1 MQNIDKE
8 CGLFWVS
15 TCFKSFV
22 SKNRIKACFRHGPR
36 EPMPRSA
43 PAPIVCRRLNGV
55 MGHVMK
61 ICGKRRCDEA
71 ATISVV
77 LVLVLLV
84 SWISLVRESRR
95 FNVNGPMPLPIIG
108 NAHMFIAK
116 STEFLNVITRY
127 SEKYGKVFRVHFLS
141 VPTVIVCDAKFAQEI
156 VSSQEH
162 ISKGGPYQ
170 LLECWLG
177 KGLLTATGQRWKSH
191 RRFLTPAFHFNI
203 LQNFLP
209 VFCKNQRVLTEKLRE
224 LADGRPVDMFPIFA
238 LAALDNVTESIMGTS
253 VDAQGH
259 ERESAYVKSIE
270 VMSTTVAMRI
280 QIPIFGPDVVFN
292 LTPYKSNQTKAL
304 KVLHEHSRRVIEER
318 RQELKK
324 ANITSLNASND
335 GHDTTTSGLSYAL
348 YCLSKRRYVQDKIY
362 EELQTIFGD
371 DMERDPTYQELG
383 QMKYLELVL
392 KESMRLYPPVP
403 FIERCITKDCEIGG
417 IKMVKGTSV
426 FLNIFQ
432 IQRQPDM
439 FEDPLEFRP
448 ERFEEALKNPFSFLA
463 FSAGPRNC
471 IGQKF
476 AMMELKV
483 TISEIVKHFY
493 ILPVDETPQL
503 SSDLVLRSKNGIN
516 VSLVRESRRFN
527 VNGPMPLPIIG
538 NAHMFISKSTE
549 FLNLLAKYSE
559 QYGKAY
565 RVHFLSVP
573 YDVAS
578 SQELIFKGGPYSLM
592 TCWLGQG
599 LLTSAGQRWK
609 SHRKFLTPAFHFN
622 ILQNFLPVFCKN
634 QRNPLWV
641 PASMLKDTKAS
652 QPMMSAILAMRIQI
666 PILGPDAIFN
676 LTPMKN
682 RQIKALKVLHGH
694 STKVIETRRQE
705 LKKANITTL
714 DTSND
719 TGIRNK
725 HAFLD
730 LLLLGEIDGKK
741 IDDESVREEVDT
753 FMFEGH
759 DTTTSG
765 ISYTL
770 YCLSKRRDVQ
780 EKVYEELKTI
790 FGDDMERDP
799 TYQELGQM
807 KYLELVLKE
816 SMRLYPPVPL
826 IERRITRDC
835 EVGGLKL
842 VKGTSVVLNIYQ
854 IQRQPDMFEDPLEF
868 RPERFEEALKN
879 PFSFLAFSA
888 GPRNCIGQKF
898 AMMELK
904 ITISEIVKHFYI
916 LPVDEAPQLS
926 ADLILRS
933 KNGINVKFMPRK

>member
-1 MQNIDKE
+1 MI
-8 CGLFWVS
+8 LFLV
-15 TCFKSFV
+15 
-22 SKNRIKACFRHGPR
+22 
-36 EPMPRSA
+36 
-43 PAPIVCRRLNGV
+43 
-55 MGHVMK
+55 
-61 ICGKRRCDEA
+61 
-71 ATISVV
+71 SVV

-84 SWISLVRESRR
+84 SWISLVRES
-95 FNVNGPMPLPIIG
+95 
-108 NAHMFIAK
+108 H
-116 STEFLNVITRY
+116 
-127 SEKYGKVFRVHFLS
+127 
-141 VPTVIVCDAKFAQEI
+141 
-156 VSSQEH
+156 
-162 ISKGGPYQ
+162 
-170 LLECWLG
+170 
-177 KGLLTATGQRWKSH
+177 
-191 RRFLTPAFHFNI
+191 
-203 LQNFLP
+203 
-209 VFCKNQRVLTEKLRE
+209 
-224 LADGRPVDMFPIFA
+224 
-238 LAALDNVTESIMGTS
+238 
-253 VDAQGH
+253 
-259 ERESAYVKSIE
+259 
-270 VMSTTVAMRI
+270 
-280 QIPIFGPDVVFN
+280 
-292 LTPYKSNQTKAL
+292 
-304 KVLHEHSRRVIEER
+304 
-318 RQELKK
+318 
-324 ANITSLNASND
+324 
-335 GHDTTTSGLSYAL
+335 
-348 YCLSKRRYVQDKIY
+348 
-362 EELQTIFGD
+362 
-371 DMERDPTYQELG
+371 
-383 QMKYLELVL
+383 
-392 KESMRLYPPVP
+392 
-403 FIERCITKDCEIGG
+403 
-417 IKMVKGTSV
+417 
-426 FLNIFQ
+426 
-432 IQRQPDM
+432 
-439 FEDPLEFRP
+439 
-448 ERFEEALKNPFSFLA
+448 
-463 FSAGPRNC
+463 
-471 IGQKF
+471 
-476 AMMELKV
+476 
-483 TISEIVKHFY
+483 
-493 ILPVDETPQL
+493 
-503 SSDLVLRSKNGIN
+503 
-516 VSLVRESRRFN
+516 RFN

-573 YDVAS
+573 YVIICDAKYAQDVAS

-634 QRNPLWV
+634 QRVLTEKLRGLADGRPIDMFPIVALAALDNV
-641 PASMLKDTKAS
+641 TESIMGTSVDAQGHESESAYVKS
-652 QPMMSAILAMRIQI
+652 IEEMSAILAMRIQI

-916 LPVDEAPQLS
+916 LPVDETPQLS